1 MNPASTLP
9 TPAPNMSILGLISDA
24 SLLVQGVMLLLLIAS
39 IVSWMI
45 IFNKAAQMKRARA
58 EIDAFETRFWSGVNL
73 SEFYSQLTHDEK
85 PRTGMASLFEAG
97 FREFARLRRQ
107 DAQHD
112 PAMLLEGAQR
122 GMRVALTREMD
133 RLEDHLPVLA
143 TIGSISPY
151 VGLFGTVWGI
161 MNSFM
166 GLAGAGNTTLQAV
179 APGIA
184 EALVATAMG
193 LFAAIPAVVAYN
205 RYTTDVDRLF
215 NRLDG
220 FQEEFLNLLHRQG
233 ATRQPPVA

>member
-1 MNPASTLP
+1 
-9 TPAPNMSILGLISDA
+9 MSIVGLIGGA
-24 SLLVQGVMLLLLIAS
+24 SPLVQGVMLLLLMAS

-45 IFNKAAQMKRARA
+45 IVHKRGQMKRARA
-58 EIDAFETRFWSGVNL
+58 EIEAFEEKFWSGVNL
-73 SEFYSQLTHDEK
+73 SDFYHALTRDER
-85 PRTGMASLFEAG
+85 PRIGMASLFEAG

-107 DAQHD
+107 DVNHD

-122 GMRVALTREMD
+122 GMKVALTREMD

-161 MNSFM
+161 MSSFM
-166 GLAGAGNTTLQAV
+166 GLANAGNTTLQAV

-205 RYTTDVDRLF
+205 RYTNDVDRLF

-220 FQEEFLNLLHRQG
+220 FQDEFLSLLHRQG
-233 ATRQPPVA
+233 ASRPAA